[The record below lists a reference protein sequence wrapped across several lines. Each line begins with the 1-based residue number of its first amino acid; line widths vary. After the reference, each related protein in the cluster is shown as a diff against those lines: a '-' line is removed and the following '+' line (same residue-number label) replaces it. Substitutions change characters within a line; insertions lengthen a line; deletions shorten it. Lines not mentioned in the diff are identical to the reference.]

1 MAQVTPTN
9 PKRIYRSLMVCLAV
23 LVGCF
28 FCSFWLLDRLYTRS
42 VERSAP
48 PGFPVLVMSADKPQ
62 IVRMSELKEFLA
74 RQPEY
79 SFLVPSGQ
87 EAVINQNLVAAY
99 VQQGIKATPH
109 VRVSQINSGIQALEV
124 GARGD
129 GGSIGWYEATDKEV
143 FPKHYK
149 SFGPGFIFLVVLLA
163 LILSALSLLLWA
175 RFSNSKPANY
185 NVAEG

>member
-1 MAQVTPTN
+1 
-9 PKRIYRSLMVCLAV
+9 MVCLAF

-74 RQPEY
+74 KQPEH

-87 EAVINQNLVAAY
+87 EAVINRNLVAAY
-99 VQQGIKATPH
+99 VQQGIDATPR
-109 VRVSQINSGIQALEV
+109 VRVRQINSGMQALEV
-124 GARGD
+124 GARAD
-129 GGSIGWYEATDKEV
+129 GASMGWYEATDKEV

-185 NVAEG
+185 NVAEA